1 MGGEKSERTS
11 HEHANAHSYLHC
23 TFTHT
28 RKHTYA
34 RVADKLLDSPN
45 KLSAISS
52 DDASKDEV
60 VIINKPG
67 AKTKEK
73 CRNFNITVN
82 EF

>member
-1 MGGEKSERTS
+1 MSRVRVGREKSERTS

-28 RKHTYA
+28 HKHTYA

-52 DDASKDEV
+52 EDASKDEV
-60 VIINKPG
+60 VIVNKPG
-67 AKTKEK
+67 AI
-73 CRNFNITVN
+73 FLHLFQFV
-82 EF
+82 